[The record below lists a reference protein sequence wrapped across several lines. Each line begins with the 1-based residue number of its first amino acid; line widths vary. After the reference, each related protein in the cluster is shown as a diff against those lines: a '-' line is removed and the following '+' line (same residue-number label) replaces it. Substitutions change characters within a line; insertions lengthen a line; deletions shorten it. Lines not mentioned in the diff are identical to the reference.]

1 MIVPAS
7 MDRPS
12 IDSVIKEIMQQEW
25 YKDQI
30 IDRRVFDEKEG
41 TIGMSRQWGSIYQ
54 RFSV

>member
-7 MDRPS
+7 MDRPP
-12 IDSVIKEIMQQEW
+12 INTVIEEIIQQEW

-41 TIGMSRQWGSIYQ
+41 MIGTHL
-54 RFSV
+54 